1 MGVKRST
8 RWDQMNDSGAEPE
21 LPRAVALAWGVSAN
35 PQRGP
40 KRELS
45 IERIVDAAVEIADEQ
60 GLAGVSMASVAA
72 SLGFT
77 PMSLYRYVTA
87 KGDLVA
93 LMQEQ
98 GIGLPPDELRGAD
111 GWRAGLMAWA
121 EAQLEVQRRHPWL
134 LDIPILGTPTTPN
147 NLTWLD
153 AGLEIMRTLPLDYHE
168 KVSITLAVM
177 AHNRFR
183 GIVERGYLAG
193 AEAAG
198 ASVDEY
204 EHAGVA
210 ILDSLVTADQFPD
223 VRAAL
228 DAGVFTGDADPFS
241 WGLERLL
248 DGIERYLQ
256 TDPASRAT
264 PRGEHPVDPRALEDK
279 HVKVAA
285 KERRD
290 AEKLLRDARKRE
302 REAIRHATQHG
313 PRQK

>member
-1 MGVKRST
+1 
-8 RWDQMNDSGAEPE
+8 MNDIEGEPE
-21 LPRAVALAWGVSAN
+21 LPRAVALAWGVSAH

-60 GLAGVSMASVAA
+60 GLAGVSMSSVAA

-98 GIGLPPDELRGAD
+98 GIGLPPEDLRDAD
-111 GWRAGLMAWA
+111 GWRAGLMRWA
-121 EAQLEVQRRHPWL
+121 AAQQAVQRRHPWL

-147 NLTWLD
+147 NLSWLD
-153 AGLEIMRTLPLDYHE
+153 AGLEIMRELPLDYHE
-168 KVSITLAVM
+168 KVAITLAVM

-183 GIVERGYLAG
+183 GIVERGYQQG
-193 AEAAG
+193 AAEAG
-198 ASVDEY
+198 ASIDDF
-204 EHAGVA
+204 EHSGVA
-210 ILDSLVTADQFPD
+210 ILDALVTADEFPD

-228 DAGVFTGDADPFS
+228 DAGVFTGHTDPFS
-241 WGLERLL
+241 WGLDRLL
-248 DGIERYLQ
+248 DGVDGYLQ
-256 TDPASRAT
+256 LDPGSRA
-264 PRGEHPVDPRALEDK
+264 PVAGEHPVDPRLLDDK
-279 HVKVAA
+279 HVKAAA
-285 KERRD
+285 KERRE

-302 REAIRHATQHG
+302 REAIRHAAERG
-313 PRQK
+313 GRQK

>member
-1 MGVKRST
+1 
-8 RWDQMNDSGAEPE
+8 
-21 LPRAVALAWGVSAN
+21 
-35 PQRGP
+35 
-40 KRELS
+40 
-45 IERIVDAAVEIADEQ
+45 
-60 GLAGVSMASVAA
+60 
-72 SLGFT
+72 
-77 PMSLYRYVTA
+77 
-87 KGDLVA
+87 
-93 LMQEQ
+93 MQEQ
-98 GIGLPPDELRGAD
+98 GIGLPPEEMREAD

-121 EAQLEVQRRHPWL
+121 EAHLEVQRRHPWL

-153 AGLEIMRTLPLDYHE
+153 AGLEIMRELPLDYHE

-183 GIVERGYLAG
+183 GIVERGYQAG

-198 ASVDEY
+198 ASIDEF
-204 EHAGVA
+204 EHAGIA
-210 ILDSLVTADQFPD
+210 ILDALVTAEQFPD

-228 DAGVFTGDADPFS
+228 DAGVFAGGADPFS
-241 WGLERLL
+241 WGLERLF

-256 TDPASRAT
+256 TDVADRPRAS
-264 PRGEHPVDPRALEDK
+264 GEHPVDQRVLEDK

-285 KERRD
+285 KERRE

-302 REAIRHATQHG
+302 REAIRHATEHG